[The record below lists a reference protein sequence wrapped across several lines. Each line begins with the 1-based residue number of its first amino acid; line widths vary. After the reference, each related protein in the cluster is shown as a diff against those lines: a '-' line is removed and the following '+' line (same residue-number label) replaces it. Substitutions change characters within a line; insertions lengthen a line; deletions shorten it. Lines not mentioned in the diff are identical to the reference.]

1 MTAAAAKAAKHAK
14 PKKPARPVYLTVRK
28 LVDPATGEEIGALV
42 PSTHWDQRAM
52 HDRRLKV
59 GTQVRGRLEKPRNVK
74 LHRLGHA
81 LCKFVAERVP
91 GFEDEDGHKALKRLQ
106 RECGAF
112 CDQVEI
118 DASPVISAILA
129 AAESLLGEAA
139 ARMLRS
145 VLPEIKTVSMTVARS
160 IAFDEMDDDEFADLL
175 KQISRHISAN
185 YLTTMTPDEIEAAV
199 EMMVQE

>member
-1 MTAAAAKAAKHAK
+1 MTAAAAKPAKQAK

-28 LVDPATGEEIGALV
+28 LVDPTTGEEIGALV
-42 PSTHWDQRAM
+42 PSTQWDQRAM

-91 GFEDEDGHKALKRLQ
+91 GFEDEDGHKALKKLQ
-106 RECGAF
+106 RECGAY
-112 CDQVEI
+112 CEAIEI
-118 DASPVISAILA
+118 D
-129 AAESLLGEAA
+129 LGPLGKVQATQA
-139 ARMLRS
+139 RS
-145 VLPEIKTVSMTVARS
+145 V
-160 IAFDEMDDDEFADLL
+160 AFDEMDDDEFADLL